1 MDQRGDWRMTEALN
15 YQHGQG
21 DPFAAAVRATRMPMV
36 ITDPRQPDN
45 PIIFCNKAFQ
55 DVTGY
60 QRHEIIGRNC
70 RFLQGP
76 DTDRA
81 VVAHLRAAIEAGHD
95 VEADLLNYRKDGSTF
110 WNALYLSPVRDA
122 GGEILFFFASQLNVT
137 DRINAEQAAIARR
150 EEVERE
156 VAARTADL
164 QHALDAKTVLLH
176 ELDHRVKNN
185 LAMVGSLLRLQSRAA
200 ANPEITKHLEDT
212 VQRVDALGIV
222 HRRVYQ
228 SSDITRF
235 DVGVFLNN
243 LASDLVRAANTT
255 ANPTRIKL
263 HADTEPVEIAAN
275 NASAIGLV
283 INELLVNAIQH
294 AFADGR
300 AGTLSVHSRTEG
312 DTAFIDIADDGPD
325 LTGNPASGLGLT
337 LINRLSRQVGVKANW
352 TNLAPGTRVSL
363 SFPVHTRK
371 NGTTPP

>member
-1 MDQRGDWRMTEALN
+1 MNQRGDWRLTEALN
-15 YQHGQG
+15 YEHGQG

-45 PIIFCNKAFQ
+45 PIIFCNQAFQ

-60 QRHEIIGRNC
+60 ERDEIIGRNC

-76 DTDRA
+76 DTDPA
-81 VVAHLRAAIEAGHD
+81 VVARLRAAIDAGHD
-95 VEADLLNYRKDGSTF
+95 AEADLLNYRKDGSTF
-110 WNALYLSPVRDA
+110 WNALYLSPVRDDA
-122 GGEILFFFASQLNVT
+122 GELLFFFASQLNVT
-137 DRINAEQAAIARR
+137 DRINAEQVAIARR
-150 EEVERE
+150 QEIEQE

-164 QHALDAKTVLLH
+164 QRALDAKTVLLH

-200 ANPEITKHLEDT
+200 ADPDITKHLEDT

-222 HRRVYQ
+222 HRRLYQ

-235 DVGVFLNN
+235 DVGVFLHS
-243 LASDLVRAANTT
+243 LAADLVKAANTT
-255 ANPTRIKL
+255 ADPARIKL
-263 HADTEPVEIAAN
+263 HADTQPVEIAAN

-300 AGTLSVHSRTEG
+300 AGTLSVQSRTEAG
-312 DTAFIDIADDGPD
+312 TALIDIADDGPD

-337 LINRLSRQVGVKANW
+337 LIDRLSRQVGVKANW

-363 SFPVHTRK
+363 SFPVHTGK
-371 NGTTPP
+371 DGGTSP

>member
-1 MDQRGDWRMTEALN
+1 MNQRGDWRLTEALH
-15 YQHGQG
+15 YEHGQG

-45 PIIFCNKAFQ
+45 PIIFCNQAFQ

-60 QRHEIIGRNC
+60 ERDEIIGRNC

-81 VVAHLRAAIEAGHD
+81 VVARLRAAIDAGQD
-95 VEADLLNYRKDGSTF
+95 AEADLLNYRKNGTTF
-110 WNALYLSPVRDA
+110 WNALYLSPVRNDA
-122 GGEILFFFASQLNVT
+122 GELLFYFASQLNVT
-137 DRINAEQAAIARR
+137 NRINAEQIAIARR
-150 EEVERE
+150 QAVEQE

-200 ANPEITKHLEDT
+200 ADPAIAKHLEDT

-235 DVGVFLNN
+235 DVGVFLHN
-243 LASDLVRAANTT
+243 LAADLVKAANT
-255 ANPTRIKL
+255 AGAPSRIKL
-263 HADTEPVEIAAN
+263 HADIKPVEIAAN

-300 AGTLSVHSRTEG
+300 AGTLSVQSRTED
-312 DTAFIDIADDGPD
+312 DTALIDIADDGPD
-325 LTGNPASGLGLT
+325 LVGNPASGLGLT
-337 LINRLSRQVGVKANW
+337 LIQRLSRQAGLKANW

-363 SFPVHTRK
+363 SFPVHTGK
-371 NGTTPP
+371 DGSTSP